1 MTNGTDIL
9 LLINNDPIAALTSN
23 DFNCEVDVK
32 DITSKD
38 SVGWREC
45 KPMKKSF
52 NGSANG
58 FIKGVGINLVK
69 SSENLANAN
78 NWDQGTNTI
87 TPNYSVNPF
96 GKKTM
101 NNLVFSGATLLINQ
115 FIDNNTYIIGDV
127 LTFSIYA
134 KGSGSIYILIED
146 NAGTPTSQTITL
158 TSTLTRYSVTRT
170 LLAIDANVTIQ
181 KNTATSVQVGCA
193 MVNKGSTALPYT
205 RSGYTFDELYDLQ
218 NNGTKITMRI
228 SDQIDGNKQYS
239 GYGYI
244 KSLKHTDPVEDT
256 STFTCSIE
264 GTADLSKTTI

>member
-9 LLINNDPIAALTSN
+9 LLIDNDPIAALTSN

-38 SVGWREC
+38 SAGWREC

-58 FIKGVGINLVK
+58 FIKGVGVNLLK

-78 NWDQGTNTI
+78 NWEILSNII
-87 TPNYSVNPF
+87 TLNYSVNPF
-96 GKKTM
+96 GKKTI
-101 NNLVFSGATLLINQ
+101 NNLAFNGYQ
-115 FIDNNTYIIGDV
+115 PFILQYLESNSYTIGDT
-127 LTFSIYA
+127 LTFSLYA
-134 KGSGSIYILIED
+134 KGSGTIYIKID
-146 NAGTPTSQTITL
+146 SQSGEIFQSITL
-158 TSTLTRYSVTRT
+158 TSTLTRYSITKTNIAQNALV
-170 LLAIDANVTIQ
+170 IIE
-181 KNTATSVQVGCA
+181 KNTATSVQVGCL
-193 MVNKGSTALPYT
+193 MVNIGSTALPYT

-218 NNGTKITMRI
+218 NNGTKITMLI

>member
-9 LLINNDPIAALTSN
+9 LLIDNDPIAALTSN

-38 SVGWREC
+38 SAGWREC

-78 NWDQGTNTI
+78 NWNKGTNTI
-87 TPNYSVNPF
+87 TINTADDAF
-96 GKKTM
+96 GKKT
-101 NNLVFSGATLLINQ
+101 ADLITFTSAHITQSISNVA
-115 FIDNNTYIIGDV
+115 IGDYV
-127 LTFSIYA
+127 TFSLYA
-134 KGSGSIYILIED
+134 KGSGTIIIKVQNLDYNS
-146 NAGTPTSQTITL
+146 TQTITL
-158 TSTLTRYSVTRT
+158 TGTLTRYSVTFQS
-170 LLAIDANVTIQ
+170 LDGNVVSVEIY
-181 KNTATSVQVGCA
+181 KGTATSATVSNI
-193 MVNKGSTALPYT
+193 MVNIGSTALPYT

>member
-9 LLINNDPIAALTSN
+9 LLIDNDPIAALTSN

-38 SVGWREC
+38 SAGWREC

-58 FIKGVGINLVK
+58 FIKGVGVNLVK
-69 SSENLANAN
+69 SSENLANAT
-78 NWDQGTNTI
+78 NWNKGTNTI
-87 TPNYSVNPF
+87 TSNSAVDAF
-96 GKKTM
+96 GRKT
-101 NNLVFSGATLLINQ
+101 ADLITFTTAEITQ
-115 FIDNNTYIIGDV
+115 SIDYVQIDDYV
-127 LTFSIYA
+127 TFSLYA
-134 KGSGSIYILIED
+134 KGSGTMFIKVENLDYNTTQS
-146 NAGTPTSQTITL
+146 ITL
-158 TSTLTRYSVTRT
+158 TGTLTRYSVT
-170 LLAIDANVTIQ
+170 LLSNDSNDVTVKIY
-181 KNTATSVQVGCA
+181 KGTATSATVA
-193 MVNKGSTALPYT
+193 NIMVNIGQTALPYE

-239 GYGYI
+239 GFGYI

>member
-9 LLINNDPIAALTSN
+9 LLIDNDPIAALTSN

-38 SVGWREC
+38 SAGWREC

-58 FIKGVGINLVK
+58 FIKGVGVNLVK

-78 NWDQGTNTI
+78 NWSKGTNTI
-87 TPNYSVNPF
+87 TSNSAVDAF
-96 GKKTM
+96 GRKT
-101 NNLVFSGATLLINQ
+101 ADLITFTASEITQ
-115 FIDNNTYIIGDV
+115 SIDNIQIDDYV
-127 LTFSIYA
+127 TFSLYA
-134 KGSGSIYILIED
+134 KGSGTMFIRIR
-146 NAGTPTSQTITL
+146 NADTNTTQSITL
-158 TSTLTRYSVTRT
+158 TGTLTRYSATFQSTDGVDVYVD
-170 LLAIDANVTIQ
+170 IY
-181 KNTATSVQVGCA
+181 KGTATSATVSNI
-193 MVNKGSTALPYT
+193 MVNIGATALPYT

-218 NNGTKITMRI
+218 NNGTKITMLI

>member
-9 LLINNDPIAALTSN
+9 LLIDNDPIAALTSN

-38 SVGWREC
+38 SAGWREC

-58 FIKGVGINLVK
+58 FIKGVGINLIK

-78 NWDQGTNTI
+78 NWINETNTI

-96 GKKTM
+96 GKKTI
-101 NNLVFSGATLLINQ
+101 NNLVFSGGTLYINQ
-115 FIDNNTYIIGDV
+115 FLATNTYIVGDV
-127 LTFSIYA
+127 ITFSIYA
-134 KGSGSIYILIED
+134 KGTGSIYIKIED
-146 NAGTPTSQTITL
+146 NTSQTSATITL

-170 LLAIDANVTIQ
+170 ILDADVNLIIQ

-193 MVNKGSTALPYT
+193 MVNKGSTALPYE

-218 NNGTKITMRI
+218 NNGTKITMLI
-228 SDQIDGNKQYS
+228 SDQVDGNKQYS
-239 GYGYI
+239 GFGYI

>member
-9 LLINNDPIAALTSN
+9 LLIDNDPIAALTSN

-38 SVGWREC
+38 SAGWREC

-58 FIKGVGINLVK
+58 FIKGVGVNLVK

-78 NWDQGTNTI
+78 NWNLASNTIATNTL
-87 TPNYSVNPF
+87 VDAF
-96 GKKTM
+96 GKKTIDTIT
-101 NNLVFSGATLLINQ
+101 FSGAQGIEQILAPNS
-115 FIDNNTYIIGDV
+115 YIVGDV

-134 KGSGSIYILIED
+134 KGSDSIYIKIQD
-146 NAGTPTSQTITL
+146 DTSVTSQTITL
-158 TSTLTRYSVTRT
+158 TATLTRYSVTRT
-170 LLAIDANVTIQ
+170 ILDNDVTLKIE
-181 KNTATSVQVGCA
+181 KNTATAAQVGNM
-193 MVNKGSTALPYT
+193 MVNQGSTALPYT

-218 NNGTKITMRI
+218 NNGTKITMLI

>member
-38 SVGWREC
+38 SAGWREC

-58 FIKGVGINLVK
+58 FIKGVGVNLLK
-69 SSENLANAN
+69 SSENLVSDYWNLASNTIA
-78 NWDQGTNTI
+78 TNTL
-87 TPNYSVNPF
+87 VDAF
-96 GKKTM
+96 GKKTIDTIT
-101 NNLVFSGATLLINQ
+101 FSGAQGIEQ
-115 FIDNNTYIIGDV
+115 FLNIYSYIVGDV

-134 KGSGSIYILIED
+134 KGSGSIYIKIVD
-146 NAGTPTSQTITL
+146 NYSETSQTITL
-158 TSTLTRYSVTRT
+158 TATLTKYSVTRT
-170 LLAIDANVTIQ
+170 ILDSNAYVTIE
-181 KNTATSVQVGCA
+181 KNTATAAQVGNM
-193 MVNKGSTALPYT
+193 MVNQGSTALPYT

-218 NNGTKITMRI
+218 NNGTKITMLI

-239 GYGYI
+239 GFGYI